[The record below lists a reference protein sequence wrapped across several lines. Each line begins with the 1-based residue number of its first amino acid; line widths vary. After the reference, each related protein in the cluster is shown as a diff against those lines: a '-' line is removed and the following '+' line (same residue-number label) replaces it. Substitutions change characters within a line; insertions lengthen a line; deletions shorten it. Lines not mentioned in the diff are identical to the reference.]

1 VTDPDLAPT
10 AFRRVNLFQ
19 LKLTD
24 EMSHDG
30 HGSVRQAVVASREDV
45 AAACHGIFYVELPP
59 GTSVGE
65 HVHDIDS
72 EEYYLILSGSGRMR
86 LGDEMLDVSDGDLIR
101 NDPGQIH
108 GLTNTGADT
117 LRMYVFDAEA
127 RRRGSSA
134 GVPQVDSQQS
144 RRSI

>member
-1 VTDPDLAPT
+1 VTDPDQAPT

-19 LKLTD
+19 LRLIA
-24 EMSHDG
+24 ELSHDG
-30 HGSVRQAVVASREDV
+30 DGQVMQALVASGEDV

-65 HVHDIDS
+65 HAHDADS

-86 LGDEMLDVSDGDLIR
+86 LGDEMLDVTDGDLIR

-108 GLTNTGADT
+108 GLTNTGDDT

-127 RRRGSSA
+127 RAR
-134 GVPQVDSQQS
+134 
-144 RRSI
+144 

>member
-1 VTDPDLAPT
+1 VTDPDQAPT

-19 LKLTD
+19 LKLTG
-24 EMSHDG
+24 EVSHDG
-30 HGSVRQAVVASREDV
+30 DGSIRQAVVASREDV

-65 HVHDIDS
+65 HAHDIDS

-86 LGDEMLDVSDGDLIR
+86 LGDEMLDVTDGDLIR
-101 NDPGQIH
+101 NDPGQAH

-127 RRRGSSA
+127 RAR
-134 GVPQVDSQQS
+134 
-144 RRSI
+144 

>member
-1 VTDPDLAPT
+1 VTDPDEAPT

-24 EMSHDG
+24 ELSHDG
-30 HGSVRQAVVASREDV
+30 HGSVRQALVASRDEV

-65 HVHDIDS
+65 HTHEIDS

-86 LGDEMLDVSDGDLIR
+86 LGDETLDVTDGDLIR

-127 RRRGSSA
+127 RVR
-134 GVPQVDSQQS
+134 
-144 RRSI
+144 

>member
-1 VTDPDLAPT
+1 MTDPDQTPT

-19 LKLTD
+19 LKLTG

-30 HGSVRQAVVASREDV
+30 HGAINQAVVASRDEV

-65 HVHDIDS
+65 HTHEIDS

-86 LGDEMLDVSDGDLIR
+86 LGDEMLDVIDGDLIR
-101 NDPGQIH
+101 NAPGQTH
-108 GLTNTGADT
+108 GLTNTGDDT

-127 RRRGSSA
+127 RAR
-134 GVPQVDSQQS
+134 
-144 RRSI
+144 